1 MTRMMVADYLNKNKI
16 LFDLDAVNYKQAIK
30 QMLDI
35 SGVETSGAIE
45 RIMEREVTMSTA
57 LGNGV
62 ALPRVIL
69 ESITKTEI
77 IIAIIPK
84 GIKFEC
90 LDLLPIKIVIL
101 HLFSKHDDHASIL
114 ARTLRL
120 MNDDNLKN
128 EIINC
133 RTGDDVLEVIREW
146 EDEE

>member
-1 MTRMMVADYLNKNKI
+1 MRGGSQNLTRMMVVDYLNKNKI
-16 LFDLDAVNYKQAIK
+16 LFDLDAVNYKQTIK

-35 SGVETSGAIE
+35 SEVKTSEAIE
-45 RIMEREVTMSTA
+45 RIMERESTMSTA
-57 LGNGV
+57 LGKGV
-62 ALPRVIL
+62 ALPRVVL
-69 ESITKTEI
+69 ENIT
-77 IIAIIPK
+77 
-84 GIKFEC
+84 
-90 LDLLPIKIVIL
+90 VIL
-101 HLFSKHDDHASIL
+101 HLFSKYDDHAAIL